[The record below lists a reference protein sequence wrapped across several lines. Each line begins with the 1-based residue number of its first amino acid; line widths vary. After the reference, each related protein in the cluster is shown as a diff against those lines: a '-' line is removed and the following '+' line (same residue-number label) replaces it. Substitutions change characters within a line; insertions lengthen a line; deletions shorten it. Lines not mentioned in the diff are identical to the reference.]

1 MAFKQQL
8 FIYLTDC
15 NFNNTFNLFPPMQ
28 INNVRQKR
36 KNIAKALESIAVPA
50 ANQRLKVFTENT

>member
-1 MAFKQQL
+1 
-8 FIYLTDC
+8 
-15 NFNNTFNLFPPMQ
+15 MQ

-50 ANQRLKVFTENT
+50 ANQRLKEFTENT